1 MRSFLQIFFFL
12 FSFTAFSQNFFQFGA
27 DIDGEA
33 AEDYSGRSVSL
44 SSDGTILAI
53 GAQYNDGNGNTSG
66 HVRVYKYANN
76 SWTQLGADIDG
87 EADGDGSGRSVSLS
101 SDGTKLAIGAMNNGG
116 NGSGSGHVRV
126 YKYANNSWTQ
136 IGNDIDGEAAG
147 DRNGGSVSLSSD
159 GTILAMGADY
169 NDGNGS
175 NSGHVRVYEFKSE
188 PFSYTN
194 WKNSEPN
201 DAGVGSGTENYA
213 MIVDGLWNDISNN
226 DGGISKHYLLETN
239 QLINSLGGYTYLG
252 QYLGHSYFKSN
263 SPIGS
268 WTAARDQAYKDGG
281 YLVTM
286 TSEAERNKVNS
297 WFSSTAFIGLYQD
310 ANDPNYSEPSGG
322 WKWVEHWDQIG
333 SDIDGEAA
341 EDRNGNSVSLSSDGT
356 ILAMGA
362 YYNDGNGSNS
372 GHVRVYSYANNSWT
386 QLGNDIDG
394 EADGDW
400 SGISISLSS
409 DGKKLAIG
417 AQYNDGNGSNSGHVR
432 VYSYANNSWTQL
444 GNDIDGEAAS
454 DKSGSSVSLS
464 SDGTILAIGAYGN
477 DGNGS
482 NSGHVRVYKYA
493 NNSWT
498 QLGADIDGEAANDV
512 SGWSAVSLS
521 SDGTKLAIGAM
532 SNDGNG
538 NGSGHV
544 RAFEFTPSV
553 TLSVSSSSIA
563 EAAGASTVTATLS
576 AVYVQ
581 TVTVTLAASGTA
593 TGGGT
598 DYTLASSTITIPA
611 GQTTGTTTVTAVHD
625 VLDEANETVILD
637 ITGVTNANENGTQQQ
652 TITISDDDNP
662 PTVNLSINPSSI
674 AEAAG
679 ASTVTASTVTAT
691 LSAVS
696 GQTVTVTLAASG
708 TATGGGTDYTLASS
722 TITIPAGQTTGT
734 TTVTAVQDVLDEANE
749 TVILDITGVTNGLE
763 NGTQQQ
769 TITITDDDD
778 PPSVVL
784 SVNTVNIAE
793 AAGVGTVTA
802 TLSAVSGQVVT
813 VTLTASGSATG
824 GGTDYTLA
832 SSTITI
838 PAGQTTGTTT
848 VTGIQDILDE
858 VDEAVI
864 LDITGVA
871 NGIENGNQQVTFII
885 NDDDNPPA
893 VNLDISPSSIVEE
906 AGVST
911 VIARLS
917 AISSLAV
924 TVTLTASGTAT
935 GGGTDYTLASSTITI
950 PAGQTTGTTKVT
962 AVQDILVE
970 GNETVILDI
979 SGVVNG
985 TENGIQQQTITIADV
1000 VIPEVTLSVS
1010 PSSIAE
1016 AAGVS
1021 TVTATLSAA
1030 PSKIVTVAL
1039 SSTQG
1044 SNNQFSYSNWNINEP
1059 NNTNSSEHYA
1069 MLTNGRWND
1078 IPNTIGNAPFIQ
1090 RYLYLL
1096 ETNQLIN
1103 SLQGYTYLGQ
1113 HQGHSYFKSNSTI
1126 GSWTAARDQASQDGG
1141 YLVTITSQNE
1151 QNLINSWFVGQAFI
1165 GLYQD
1170 INDPNYSE
1178 PSGGW
1183 KWVNSNS
1190 GTAVNGTDYIISS
1203 STITIPAGQTTGTTT
1218 VTAIQDVLVEGNE
1231 TVVLDITGVT
1241 NGTENGT
1248 QQQTITIIDD
1258 DNSQTVN
1265 VTLSVSSSSIT
1276 EAAGTST
1283 VTAIL
1288 SGVSNQAVTVAISA
1302 SGTATGGGTD
1312 YTLSSSTITIPAGQT
1327 TGTTTVTA
1335 IQDVLVEGNETVVLD
1350 ITGVTN
1356 GTENGTQQQTITIID
1371 DDSNNPPTI
1380 GNQTFSI
1387 QEKSANGTEV
1397 GTIVASDQDNDPLAF
1412 TINGGSGESTFSLEE
1427 STGKLTVKDNTK
1439 LDAAMN
1445 ASLKL
1450 TVKVSDGYSDSS
1462 AEMTI
1467 NITSKVLAIEEVV
1480 SQIFNVYPIPAS
1492 RKLKVVLKDNVAVKR
1507 IEFIDYSG
1515 KAIAPKQSKRK
1526 DNTLTLDVSN
1536 LYSGIYILNLVTEKG
1551 RSKSRII
1558 IE

>member
-1 MRSFLQIFFFL
+1 MRSFFQIFFFL
-12 FSFTAFSQNFFQFGA
+12 FSFTAFSQNYFQFGA

-116 NGSGSGHVRV
+116 NGYGSGHVRV

-147 DRNGGSVSLSSD
+147 DRNGNSVSLSSD
-159 GTILAMGADY
+159 GTILAMGAYY

-226 DGGISKHYLLETN
+226 DGGISKLYLLETN

-341 EDRNGNSVSLSSDGT
+341 NDNSGWSVSLSSDGT
-356 ILAMGA
+356 ILAIGA
-362 YYNDGNGSNS
+362 QYNDGNGSNS

-386 QLGNDIDG
+386 QLDADIDG
-394 EADGDW
+394 KADGDG
-400 SGISISLSS
+400 SGSSVSLSS

-444 GNDIDGEAAS
+444 GNDIDGEAAN
-454 DKSGSSVSLS
+454 DKSGESVSLS
-464 SDGTILAIGAYGN
+464 SDGTILAIGAYNN

-498 QLGADIDGEAANDV
+498 QLGADIDGEADGDW
-512 SGWSAVSLS
+512 SGISVSLS

-538 NGSGHV
+538 NSSGHV

-662 PTVNLSINPSSI
+662 PTVNLSISPSSI

-708 TATGGGTDYTLASS
+708 TAIGGGTDYTLASS

-734 TTVTAVQDVLDEANE
+734 TTVTAVQDALDEANE

-985 TENGIQQQTITIADV
+985 TENGIQQQTITITDV
-1000 VIPEVTLSVS
+1000 VIPDVTLSVS

-1059 NNTNSSEHYA
+1059 NDAGLGSGTENYT
-1069 MLTNGRWND
+1069 MIVNGGWND
-1078 IPNTIGNAPFIQ
+1078 ISNTDGGISK
-1090 RYLYLL
+1090 YYLL
-1096 ETNQLIN
+1096 ETDQLIN
-1103 SLQGYTYLGQ
+1103 SLQGYQYLGQ
-1113 HQGHSYFKSNSTI
+1113 YLGHSYFISYSKVS
-1126 GSWTAARDQASQDGG
+1126 SWTVARDLANQDGG
-1141 YLVTITSQNE
+1141 YLITITSQNE
-1151 QNLINSWFVGQAFI
+1151 SNFLNSVFSGVAFI

-1170 INDPNYSE
+1170 VNDVNYSE

-1190 GTAVNGTDYIISS
+1190 GTAVNGTDYTLSS

-1276 EAAGTST
+1276 EAAGAST

-1288 SGVSNQAVTVAISA
+1288 SRVSNQAVTVAISA

-1387 QEKSANGTEV
+1387 QEKSPNGTEV
-1397 GTIVASDQDNDPLAF
+1397 GTIVASDPDNNPLAF
-1412 TINGGSGESTFSLEE
+1412 TITGGSGESTFAVEE
-1427 STGKLTVKDNTK
+1427 TTGKLTVKDNYM
-1439 LDAAMN
+1439 LDAAMY

-1467 NITSKVLAIEEVV
+1467 NITSKVLAIEEVA

-1492 RKLKVVLKDNVAVKR
+1492 RKLKVVLKDNVEVER
-1507 IEFIDYSG
+1507 IEFIDYAG
-1515 KAIAPKQSKRK
+1515 KLITPKSSKRK

-1536 LYSGIYILNLVTEKG
+1536 LYSGIYILNIVTEKG